1 MKKILIAATLV
12 FSTVFTAW
20 SVTRGNE
27 KEVALKKATME
38 EKADAIA
45 TNTFLATAD

>member
-12 FSTVFTAW
+12 FSTGLTAW

-27 KEVALKKATME
+27 KEVALKKATIE
-38 EKADAIA
+38 EKAEAIA
-45 TNTFLATAD
+45 TNTLLGTAD